1 MIAANEIV
9 IKPKSKWMF
18 IDLFEIWR
26 YRELFY
32 IFAWRDIKVRYKQ
45 TYLGIAWALFQPLVS
60 MVIFTVFFGRLAKI
74 PSGDLP
80 YSLFVLCGLVFWGFF
95 SGALTHASNSLVDN
109 ENIIKKIYFPRMIL
123 PFSAIITSLI
133 DFAVS
138 LFVFL
143 VFAAILGRLPNL
155 MFIPV
160 LFIGLLVASLG
171 ASGLGLFL
179 SSFNVKYRDV
189 RYILPFFVQ
198 IMLFLTPVIYPT
210 TIVRES
216 NKYIMA
222 LNPMTG
228 VIEAVRSTFS
238 VNMQTD
244 WLLLGLSSLSAVI
257 IFIIGLAYFRKTE
270 SFFADIV

>member
-160 LFIGLLVASLG
+160 LFVGLLVASLG